1 MKRIELLL
9 ILSFIGNISSFA
21 QMRIDTAW
29 YIKNNPLIYSLVIS
43 KNNKII
49 HQEYFNGQDS
59 TTLFNDQSLTKSV
72 TALLIGIA
80 IDKGYIRSVD
90 EKVADFFPELK
101 TDTDKRKQDITIRQV
116 MNQASGF
123 YHEGVN
129 VGALLNIPDPSGYV
143 IKAPLVSEPGKVFRY
158 NNAATHLLSV
168 ILTKSTGMDSRSFAK
183 KFLFDPLG
191 ITSFDWK
198 KMKDGYYDGCGLLSI
213 RLRSLDMLK
222 LGNLVLNQG
231 VYHHGQIVPA
241 KWINS
246 IINPEVTYKTP
257 WGLDN
262 SHYGLCWYHADY
274 QGTKIA
280 YALGWGGQFMFIIP
294 SLKAVIMTN
303 SSVADATAIKEAAL
317 ITGRLFPELLKQL
330 KN

>member
-1 MKRIELLL
+1 MKRIVLLL
-9 ILSFIGNISSFA
+9 ILSFVGNLSSFA
-21 QMRIDTAW
+21 QIPIDTIS
-29 YIKNNPLIYSLVIS
+29 YIKNNPLLYSLVIS
-43 KNNKII
+43 KNDKII
-49 HQEYFNGQDS
+49 HQQYFNGQDS

-90 EKVADFFPELK
+90 EKVADFFPKLK

-123 YHEGVN
+123 NHEGVN

-143 IKAPLVSEPGKVFRY
+143 INAPLVSEPGKVFRY

-168 ILTKSTGMDSRSFAK
+168 IIAKSTHMDTRAFAK

-191 ITSFDWK
+191 ITHFDWK

-222 LGNLVLNQG
+222 LGNLVLNKG
-231 VYHHGQIVPA
+231 VYHHRQIVSA
-241 KWINS
+241 KWIAS

-262 SHYGLCWYHADY
+262 SLYGLCWYHADY
-274 QGTKIA
+274 QGTKIT

-317 ITGRLFPELLKQL
+317 ITGRLLPELFKQL
-330 KN
+330 QN

>member
-1 MKRIELLL
+1 MKRIVLLL
-9 ILSFIGNISSFA
+9 ILSLIGNLSSFA
-21 QMRIDTAW
+21 QIHIDNAG

-49 HQEYFNGQDS
+49 HQQYFNGQDS

-143 IKAPLVSEPGKVFRY
+143 IKAPLVSEPGQVFCY

-168 ILTKSTGMDSRSFAK
+168 IITKSTGMDTRAFAK

-213 RLRSLDMLK
+213 RLRSVDMLK
-222 LGNLVLNQG
+222 LGNLVLNKG
-231 VYHHGQIVPA
+231 VYHHRQIVPA
-241 KWINS
+241 KWMTS

-262 SHYGLCWYHADY
+262 SLYGLCWYHADY
-274 QGTKIA
+274 RGTKIT

-294 SLKAVIMTN
+294 SLKTVIMTN

-317 ITGRLFPELLKQL
+317 ITGRLFPELFKQL
-330 KN
+330 QN

>member
-1 MKRIELLL
+1 MKRIAFLL
-9 ILSFIGNISSFA
+9 IMSFIGNLSSFA
-21 QMRIDTAW
+21 QIHIDTAG

-43 KNNKII
+43 KNDKII
-49 HQEYFNGQDS
+49 HQQYFNGQDS

-80 IDKGYIRSVD
+80 IDKGYIKSVD

-101 TDTDKRKQDITIRQV
+101 TDTDKRKQDVTIRQV

-143 IKAPLVSEPGKVFRY
+143 IKAPLVSDPGKVFRY

-168 ILTKSTGMDSRSFAK
+168 IITKSTGMDTRAFAK

-191 ITSFDWK
+191 ITHFDWK

-222 LGNLVLNQG
+222 LGNLILNQG
-231 VYHHGQIVPA
+231 VYHHRQIVPA
-241 KWINS
+241 KWVAS

-262 SHYGLCWYHADY
+262 SLYGLCWYHADY
-274 QGTKIA
+274 QGTKIT

-317 ITGRLFPELLKQL
+317 ITGKLLPELFKQL

>member
-1 MKRIELLL
+1 MKRIALFLVL
-9 ILSFIGNISSFA
+9 CFISYVQSFA
-21 QMRIDTAW
+21 QVHVDTVG

-49 HQEYFNGQDS
+49 HQQYFNGQDS

-80 IDKGYIRSVD
+80 IDKGYIKSVD

-101 TDTDKRKQDITIRQV
+101 FDTDKRKQDITIRQV

-123 YHEGVN
+123 YHEGIN

-168 ILTKSTGMDSRSFAK
+168 ILTKSTGMDTRAFARK
-183 KFLFDPLG
+183 SLFDPLG
-191 ITSFDWK
+191 ITRFDWK
-198 KMKDGYYDGCGLLSI
+198 KMNDGYYDGCGLLSI
-213 RLRSLDMLK
+213 RLRSVDMLK
-222 LGNLVLNQG
+222 LGNLVLNNG
-231 VYHHGQIVPA
+231 KYHSRQIVPA
-241 KWINS
+241 KWIAS

-262 SHYGLCWYHADY
+262 SLYGLCWYHADY
-274 QGTKIA
+274 EGTEIV
-280 YALGWGGQFMFIIP
+280 YALGWGGQFMFVIP
-294 SLKAVIMTN
+294 SLKVVIMTN
-303 SSVADATAIKEAAL
+303 SSVADATAIKQAAL
-317 ITGRLFPELLKQL
+317 ITGKLLPELLKQL

>member
-1 MKRIELLL
+1 MKRIALLL
-9 ILSFIGNISSFA
+9 ILSFIGNFSSFA
-21 QMRIDTAW
+21 QIHIDTVE
-29 YIKNNPLIYSLVIS
+29 YIKNNSLIYSLIIS
-43 KNNKII
+43 KNDKII
-49 HQEYFNGQDS
+49 HQQYFNGQDS

-80 IDKGYIRSVD
+80 IDKGYIKSVD

-158 NNAATHLLSV
+158 NNAATHLLSA
-168 ILTKSTGMDSRSFAK
+168 IITKSTGMDTRAFAK

-191 ITSFDWK
+191 ITHFDWK
-198 KMKDGYYDGCGLLSI
+198 KMNDGYYDGCGLLSI

-222 LGNLVLNQG
+222 LGNLVLNKG
-231 VYHHGQIVPA
+231 VYHHRQIVPA
-241 KWINS
+241 KWIAS

-262 SHYGLCWYHADY
+262 SLYGLCWYHADY
-274 QGTKIA
+274 QGTKIT

-317 ITGRLFPELLKQL
+317 ITGRLFPELFKQL